1 MRTYRYSRIA
11 ESTHACVRTSGVRQ
25 RCICAPMA
33 LAGRTVLVTGGSRGI
48 GLAIAKRAA
57 ADGAN
62 IVIAAKTAEP
72 HPKLPGTIFTAAQEC
87 IEAGGN
93 ALAVQCDLRDDTQIA
108 ELVDKTVAWTGG
120 IDVLINNASAIDN
133 SGTLGVAPKRYD
145 LMHGIN
151 GRGTFMMTQAALP
164 HLQKGTNPHVLN
176 MSPPLDLDPRWF
188 KIGGVR

>member
-1 MRTYRYSRIA
+1 
-11 ESTHACVRTSGVRQ
+11 
-25 RCICAPMA
+25 MA

-48 GLAIAKRAA
+48 GLAVAKRAA

-93 ALAVQCDLRDDTQIA
+93 ALAVQCDLRDDAQIA
-108 ELVDKTVAWTGG
+108 DLVDKTVAWTGG
-120 IDVLINNASAIDN
+120 IDILINNASAIDN
-133 SGTLGVAPKRYD
+133 SGTLSVAPKKYD

-188 KIGGVR
+188 KIGGVS